1 METSMRYLLLIATP
15 PSAEPADP
23 EAWATMLREYGAYT
37 GWLQEQGLFVAADAL
52 QDVATATTVS
62 VQGGTRVVTDGP
74 FAETKELL
82 GGYYVIDAP
91 DLDTA
96 IDAAARCP
104 GALVG
109 KVEIRPIAELPVG

>member
-1 METSMRYLLLIATP
+1 MRYLLLIATD
-15 PSAEPADP
+15 PALPDP
-23 EAWATMLREYGAYT
+23 EGWERMLHEYGAYT
-37 GWLQEQGLFVAADAL
+37 GWLQEQGLYVAADAL
-52 QDVATATTVS
+52 GDVATATTVS
-62 VQGGTRVVTDGP
+62 TKGGTRVVTDGP

-104 GALVG
+104 GAAVG
-109 KVEIRPIAELPVG
+109 KVEIRPIVELS

>member
-1 METSMRYLLLIATP
+1 MRYLLLIAT
-15 PSAEPADP
+15 EPAPPDP
-23 EAWATMLREYGAYT
+23 DGWERMMQEYGAYT
-37 GWLQEQGLFVAADAL
+37 GWLQEQGLYLAADAL

-62 VQGGTRVVTDGP
+62 TKGGTRVVTDGP

-104 GALVG
+104 GAAVG
-109 KVEIRPIAELPVG
+109 KIEIRPIAERS

>member
-1 METSMRYLLLIATP
+1 MRYLLLIAT
-15 PSAEPADP
+15 EPAPPDP
-23 EAWATMLREYGAYT
+23 EGWERMLREYGAYT
-37 GWLQEQGLFVAADAL
+37 GWLQEQGLFQAADAL
-52 QDVATATTVS
+52 QDVATATTVTTK
-62 VQGGTRVVTDGP
+62 GGTRVVTDGP

-104 GALVG
+104 GAAVG
-109 KVEIRPIAELPVG
+109 SVEIRPIAELP

>member
-1 METSMRYLLLIATP
+1 MRYLLLIAT
-15 PSAEPADP
+15 EPAPPDP
-23 EAWATMLREYGAYT
+23 EGWQRMLGEYGAYT
-37 GWLQEQGLFVAADAL
+37 GWLQEQGLFLAADAL

-62 VQGGTRVVTDGP
+62 TKGGTRVVTDGP
-74 FAETKELL
+74 YAETKELL

-104 GALVG
+104 GAAVG
-109 KVEIRPIAELPVG
+109 KVEIRPIAELP